1 MSWKKW
7 FSAFFAVVMVISL
20 LPAADLAEE
29 NEADSALELATQ
41 AVEPKEEDTPDD
53 EAELQTAANQEDAT
67 GQESTTGMG
76 QTETSV
82 AKVGDQYFNTL
93 AEAIKAI
100 GDEGT
105 VELVADVV
113 LDEGITIKKTQ
124 NITLDLGTHTVT
136 LNSSFSPSNTCFTNT
151 GTLTIVG
158 NGTIGSGENQFVHY
172 PIFNNGG
179 TLHVTSGS
187 LIGTLNGIRNQSN
200 GTVDIS
206 GGRISNSATSGE
218 LAGAIYGYGGSITIR
233 GNAEIDGV
241 TAAVR
246 AYGCQLTVADNAS
259 LSGQFG
265 VMLFNQK
272 STPAKL
278 TMTGG
283 TIDASYG
290 FALSGNNT
298 TSAGC
303 SADITGGTLRSIPDG
318 TGIYWPMEGELTV
331 GGNARVEGGTGIEA
345 KMGTITIQDQ
355 AQIVGTGAYLDDAP
369 VQGGAQAEGSALLVS
384 AQMYGGN
391 DGQYVNS
398 PDLTVHI
405 LGGTLTGTQGNGVTV
420 YNTEGTNAQTVNV
433 EVTGGQLVS
442 AAGKTDLKVV
452 VPNGGNVS
460 ELTQTNEGNIFTTS
474 KSKTRV
480 SVSSDVACAAVD
492 QAGKISYYMDAADAL
507 EAANASA
514 EEAHVYVLGNS
525 SVSGEAL
532 KSEQIKL
539 TTAQGV
545 SLQITSDVADRI
557 VQETTNA
564 NGTKTYELV
573 EASRLP
579 APEVTLTSAQT
590 SVHAGKTITLTASI
604 VDKASDV
611 AYSYTWYKDGA
622 VLEAQTGDTLAVTES
637 GTYAVSVTAQKT
649 TEANVTLTSATTR
662 SGDVVC
668 TVEPHEFQW
677 VVDKRPTATEAGS
690 RHQECGICGY
700 QSGLVE
706 EIPATGE
713 TAAPG
718 GTTEPGATTTPG
730 DTTQPAGTGN
740 QAGAAA
746 NTTAPKTGD
755 SSMAVAAV
763 AALAVACVG
772 LAAVLGYNRRRKT
785 AYTGKRDA
793 DR

>member
-1 MSWKKW
+1 MSV
-7 FSAFFAVVMVISL
+7 S
-20 LPAADLAEE
+20 
-29 NEADSALELATQ
+29 
-41 AVEPKEEDTPDD
+41 
-53 EAELQTAANQEDAT
+53 
-67 GQESTTGMG
+67 
-76 QTETSV
+76 
-82 AKVGDQYFNTL
+82 
-93 AEAIKAI
+93 
-100 GDEGT
+100 
-105 VELVADVV
+105 ADVA
-113 LDEGITIKKTQ
+113 
-124 NITLDLGTHTVT
+124 H
-136 LNSSFSPSNTCFTNT
+136 
-151 GTLTIVG
+151 
-158 NGTIGSGENQFVHY
+158 
-172 PIFNNGG
+172 
-179 TLHVTSGS
+179 
-187 LIGTLNGIRNQSN
+187 
-200 GTVDIS
+200 
-206 GGRISNSATSGE
+206 
-218 LAGAIYGYGGSITIR
+218 
-233 GNAEIDGV
+233 
-241 TAAVR
+241 
-246 AYGCQLTVADNAS
+246 
-259 LSGQFG
+259 
-265 VMLFNQK
+265 
-272 STPAKL
+272 
-278 TMTGG
+278 
-283 TIDASYG
+283 
-290 FALSGNNT
+290 
-298 TSAGC
+298 
-303 SADITGGTLRSIPDG
+303 
-318 TGIYWPMEGELTV
+318 
-331 GGNARVEGGTGIEA
+331 
-345 KMGTITIQDQ
+345 
-355 AQIVGTGAYLDDAP
+355 
-369 VQGGAQAEGSALLVS
+369 
-384 AQMYGGN
+384 
-391 DGQYVNS
+391 
-398 PDLTVHI
+398 
-405 LGGTLTGTQGNGVTV
+405 
-420 YNTEGTNAQTVNV
+420 
-433 EVTGGQLVS
+433 
-442 AAGKTDLKVV
+442 
-452 VPNGGNVS
+452 
-460 ELTQTNEGNIFTTS
+460 
-474 KSKTRV
+474 
-480 SVSSDVACAAVD
+480 AAVD
-492 QAGKISYYMDAADAL
+492 QDGKISYYMDAADAL

-532 KSEQIKL
+532 KSDRIKL

-545 SLQITSDVADRI
+545 SLQITSDVADKI

-573 EASRLP
+573 DASRLP

-604 VDKASDV
+604 TDKASDET
-611 AYSYTWYKDGA
+611 YSYTWYKDGA

-730 DTTQPAGTGN
+730 DTTQPGATTTPSDTTQPAGTGN